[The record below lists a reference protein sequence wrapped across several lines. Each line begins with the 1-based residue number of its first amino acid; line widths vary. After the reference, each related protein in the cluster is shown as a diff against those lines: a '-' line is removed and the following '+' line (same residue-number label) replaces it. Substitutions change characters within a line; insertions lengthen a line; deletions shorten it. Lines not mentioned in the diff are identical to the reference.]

1 MLLNFPKTVPFQLYK
16 IIKTSHRKNECF
28 PFVFCFM
35 TKDKKYQSFHQ
46 LSEALTIEKERY
58 KPIYFYDAMRQK
70 NMIYWN
76 GYDDIFQRMHMNE
89 HQKSLCLRSGFFQSF
104 YLQLPLCCFWQSKRV
119 EPVLL
124 LPGATV
130 TFTSLLF
137 HFHSYPY
144 FHPKVESAK

>member
-1 MLLNFPKTVPFQLYK
+1 
-16 IIKTSHRKNECF
+16 
-28 PFVFCFM
+28 
-35 TKDKKYQSFHQ
+35 
-46 LSEALTIEKERY
+46 
-58 KPIYFYDAMRQK
+58 MRQK

-144 FHPKVESAK
+144 FHPKVESAKWRNVNWLLLLILSILFRMIKLLLPTISTQRANYLPTPKVTCGLDPEESRRKLIL